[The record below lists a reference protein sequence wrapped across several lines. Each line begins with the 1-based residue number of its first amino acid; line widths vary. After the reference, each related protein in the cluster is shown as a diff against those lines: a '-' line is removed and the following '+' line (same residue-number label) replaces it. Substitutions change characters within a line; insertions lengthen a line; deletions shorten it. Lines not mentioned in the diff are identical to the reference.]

1 MDNIDKTSLEAINN
15 EIVIRTIKKEDSISE
30 LTTVLH
36 SAYKKLKDMGL
47 EYVASYQSEETTRNR
62 IESSYRCYVAEYGSK
77 IIGTICLYAP
87 KHHENSKWY
96 SNSFVSKFGQF
107 AVNPSYQKLGIGS
120 KLINIAEA
128 SAREIQGVTELSLD
142 TAETANHLIA
152 YYGKKGFRYIEHI
165 KWDVTNYKSVVM
177 SKKLY

>member
-1 MDNIDKTSLEAINN
+1 MDNIDKHSLDAVNN
-15 EIVIRTIKKEDSISE
+15 EIIIRTIEGKDSISE

-36 SAYKKLKDMGL
+36 IAYKKLKDMGL
-47 EYVASYQSEETTRNR
+47 EYVATHQSEETTRKR
-62 IESSYRCYVAEYGSK
+62 IELAYKCYVAEYDSK

-87 KHHENSKWY
+87 KQHENSKWY

-107 AVNPSYQKLGIGS
+107 AVDPSYQNFGIGS
-120 KLINIAEA
+120 KLIDIVET

-165 KWDVTNYKSVVM
+165 KWDMTNYKSVIM

>member
-1 MDNIDKTSLEAINN
+1 MDNIFKSSLEVVNN
-15 EIVIRTIKKEDSISE
+15 EIVIRTIKEEDSISE

-47 EYVASYQSEETTRNR
+47 EYVASYQSDETTRKR
-62 IESSYRCYVAEYGSK
+62 IEVAYRCYVAEYDSK

-87 KHHENSKWY
+87 AWHENSKWY
-96 SNSFVSKFGQF
+96 SNSFVAKFGQF
-107 AVNPSYQKLGIGS
+107 AVNPSYQNLGLGS
-120 KLINIAEA
+120 KLIDIVKA

-165 KWDVTNYKSVVM
+165 KWDVTNYKSVIM
-177 SKKLY
+177 SKKL